1 VPLGF
6 AEGLEDVGVVE
17 LGDALDVTVGWVL
30 GLGAVPLGE
39 PPHAAMATAAT
50 SATRLRCTR

>member
-6 AEGLEDVGVVE
+6 ADGLVDVAGV
-17 LGDALDVTVGWVL
+17 ALDVTVGWVL
-30 GLGAVPLGE
+30 GLGAVPLGD
-39 PPHAAMATAAT
+39 PPQAARATVAT